1 MRALRSSQPRQMRE
15 PLNFMK
21 ATYPFEI
28 ASCDLFHFQG
38 RKHAVLKDR
47 YSGFL
52 FVSPPFPNEAPATT
66 IAFILDCCNVGAYP
80 ANIRSDGGPQFR
92 GEFSAWCKAH
102 NIVHSLSDP
111 HRPKGNGNAESGVKI
126 AKHMLERI
134 GKYGTAFK
142 EALIEFNNTPRR
154 GSHAPASMFMGRIL
168 RTKLPALEST
178 YQPIDQIA
186 ATSARDARDAS
197 TKKSYDAHAKDL
209 PPLSVG
215 DDVLVWH
222 EPTETWAIPAKV
234 TAVLHQRAYWVRTK
248 AGTDYRRNR
257 EQLRPHRS
265 TSSTLPEPSTP
276 QERATTPAGPPSN
289 QPQDI
294 NDVPPT
300 PPPLRR
306 SARIAARPK

>member
-1 MRALRSSQPRQMRE
+1 MDTHVEQMYISCERREDHQPRQMRE

-66 IAFILDCCNVGAYP
+66 IAFILDCFNVGAYP

-92 GEFSAWCKAH
+92 GEFSAWGKAH

-134 GKYGTAFK
+134 GKYGMRKACMDT
-142 EALIEFNNTPRR
+142 
-154 GSHAPASMFMGRIL
+154 
-168 RTKLPALEST
+168 
-178 YQPIDQIA
+178 
-186 ATSARDARDAS
+186 
-197 TKKSYDAHAKDL
+197 
-209 PPLSVG
+209 
-215 DDVLVWH
+215 
-222 EPTETWAIPAKV
+222 
-234 TAVLHQRAYWVRTK
+234 VRT
-248 AGTDYRRNR
+248 
-257 EQLRPHRS
+257 LRMIHK
-265 TSSTLPEPSTP
+265 
-276 QERATTPAGPPSN
+276 
-289 QPQDI
+289 
-294 NDVPPT
+294 V
-300 PPPLRR
+300 
-306 SARIAARPK
+306 